1 VSGFGTVRPGGG
13 WTAPPAPPPP
23 PVEPAEVPVSRP
35 RRTRRV
41 VVAALAAV
49 VVVAGTVG
57 GILGF
62 RLLGGSADSLS
73 AMAPSDSVVYVNAH
87 LDPAAGQK
95 LALNGLLDK
104 FPSLGGSSRDA
115 TINSWIDSLLQP
127 TGLTHTDIRPW
138 LGSDISLVVPSSA
151 LNSLSQSSSASQPDA
166 VLLVSSTNDSQAL
179 NAINTL
185 RQKSGS
191 SEHWV
196 TSTYQGVTLHVVSG
210 DRFSGVFAITN
221 HAFVFGSSQ
230 TSIDEVIDTAQGRHE
245 ALASNTTYTTA
256 VARVPSD
263 HIGLAFV
270 DLGAIVAKLPNRS
283 GSGLLPTPSLGSLQG
298 FSGIAAALVA
308 QGNGLSVKGVED
320 FDPSKL
326 SPDERAQVTQGG
338 DVNGSLAFMP
348 RSAYAAGM
356 LTGLKQ
362 TIQGLVGTIG
372 SGFGF
377 DINSVLQQ
385 LGLTGPNG
393 IVGHLTG
400 DAGFD
405 LTPDSQATIPGGAIV
420 IGTDSNSAA
429 QQFVDS
435 LMQTVCAGDCSS
447 AITTEHDG
455 DATISTLA
463 VPFLDTPGLE
473 PSWSVSHGWI
483 IVGSSPSQVKAALD
497 AGRDGNALAANPD
510 YTAVM
515 GQVGG
520 SNNSS
525 LFIDIQPM
533 LSAIRATLSPADQSH
548 FDSDIAPNVKPLKA
562 FGVATHHASDHVSID
577 MFTLIQ

>member
-1 VSGFGTVRPGGG
+1 M
-13 WTAPPAPPPP
+13 
-23 PVEPAEVPVSRP
+23 SRP

-73 AMAPSDSVVYVNAH
+73 AMAPSDTVVYVNAH
-87 LDPAAGQK
+87 LDPSAGQK
-95 LALNGLLDK
+95 LALNGLLNK

-115 TINSWIDSLLQP
+115 TINGWIDSLLHP

-151 LNSLSQSSSASQPDA
+151 LNSLSQSSNAAQPDA

-179 NAINTL
+179 NTINTL
-185 RQKSGS
+185 QQKSGN

-196 TSTYQGVTLHVVSG
+196 TSTYDGVTLHVVSG
-210 DRFSGVFAITN
+210 DQFSGAFAVTN

-230 TSIDEVIDTAQGRHE
+230 TSIDEVIDTAQGRHA

-270 DLGAIVAKLPNRS
+270 DLGAVVAKLPKGS

-362 TIQGLVGTIG
+362 TIQGLIGTIG

-405 LTPDSQATIPGGAIV
+405 LTPDTQATVPGGAV
-420 IGTDSNSAA
+420 VVGTDSDSAA

-463 VPFLDTPGLE
+463 VPFLDTPGFE
-473 PSWSVSHGWI
+473 PSWSVYHGWI

-497 AGRDGNALAANPD
+497 ADRDGNTLAANPD

-520 SNNSS
+520 SNNGS
-525 LFIDIQPM
+525 LFIDVQPM

-562 FGVATHHASDHVSID
+562 FGMATHNASDHVSID